1 MDLASMSTIGN
12 AKATLAGFLEMGQY
26 PSMEES
32 MLPNKRPTVVEF
44 FLLIILAAA
53 EIKKTV

>member
-1 MDLASMSTIGN
+1 
-12 AKATLAGFLEMGQY
+12 
-26 PSMEES
+26 

-53 EIKKTV
+53 EIKKNCLKE